1 MYEFVLTYMRGYK
14 KFRLRY
20 KRQKKLYFK
29 MIPRP
34 MLKFCDRIQFIIFF
48 SHIYVV
54 DFTPDDRFLLSGSAD
69 ETVMIWSLESLFDD
83 LENEEG
89 LSKHQS
95 FSSLGQTFDQK
106 FLDDNVSILAASDD
120 NQTIRVSNVC
130 NAISLQKSCPPNLIC
145 EFGYRFRLHSSDY
158 FLITYKRVVTCK
170 LFLKSLINF

>member
-1 MYEFVLTYMRGYK
+1 
-14 KFRLRY
+14 
-20 KRQKKLYFK
+20 
-29 MIPRP
+29 

-83 LENEEG
+83 LENEEEG

-130 NAISLQKSCPPNLIC
+130 NAMQFHC
-145 EFGYRFRLHSSDY
+145 
-158 FLITYKRVVTCK
+158 KRVAHQ
-170 LFLKSLINF
+170 I